1 MWWRE
6 KDLPEEHNVYVYLF
20 KDLFNLCA
28 WVLYLHGYMYCLSMP
43 DAIRGCKKA
52 FIFLICDLQKAVNQQ
67 MSAGNWTQFFCKRF
81 NCSTHSVDQA
91 SLELRDPP
99 ASASQMLGLETGTN
113 HHTQQG
119 SFLLLRA
126 PRCRCPI
133 YHTLQSML
141 NSARPVLGHLFL
153 YCEFHLSR
161 RLCGTRNFLLCNM
174 KLFKNW
180 VN

>member
-20 KDLFNLCA
+20 KDLFNLCD
-28 WVLYLHGYMYCLSMP
+28 WVLYLHGYMCCLSMP

-91 SLELRDPP
+91 SLELRNPP
-99 ASASQMLGLETGTN
+99 AFAFQMLGLKKHSTLPSERPLKSLKLLTTWTWDL
-113 HHTQQG
+113 HTIKLWWE
-119 SFLLLRA
+119 SKYL
-126 PRCRCPI
+126 
-133 YHTLQSML
+133 
-141 NSARPVLGHLFL
+141 
-153 YCEFHLSR
+153 
-161 RLCGTRNFLLCNM
+161 
-174 KLFKNW
+174 LFKSLKPCYFIVTALANRPRTRS
-180 VN
+180 